1 MARELTLVRHAKS
14 SWVKPSWNDASS
26 SDFDRPLKARG
37 LKNAPEMG
45 KRLRDANY
53 QVDVIISS
61 PALRAI
67 TTAEFI
73 ASELDYKNIQQCDE
87 IYEAGANTLLYL
99 ISSLDEKYRKV
110 MLVGHNPG
118 FTMLCNY
125 LCDANIDNMPT
136 CSIARIQLTINSWQD
151 VGEHCGELLHFDY
164 PKKNRNNNIKIMIRS
179 NACNKQTKIY

>member
-14 SWVKPSWNDASS
+14 SWAKSSWNDVSS
-26 SDFDRPLKARG
+26 SDFDRSLNARG

-67 TTAEFI
+67 TTAELI
-73 ASELDYKNIQQCDE
+73 ASELEYKNLQLRDE
-87 IYEAGANTLLYL
+87 IYEAGVNTLLYL
-99 ISSLDEKYRKV
+99 ISSLDEKCRKV

-136 CSIARIQLTINSWQD
+136 CSIAQIQFAVNSWQD
-151 VGEHCGELLHFDY
+151 VGEHSGELLHFDY
-164 PKKNRNNNIKIMIRS
+164 PKNHNE
-179 NACNKQTKIY
+179 